1 MIFFGGIRNFLRGVG
16 RSGDGKQIAE
26 AGRDGSLPL
35 GAQLCEKALRAGA
48 VDFDYP
54 SGPGGGGSDSSN
66 SFKFS
71 LLTTAVPVS
80 MREGSG

>member
-1 MIFFGGIRNFLRGVG
+1 MIFFGGIRNFLRGW
-16 RSGDGKQIAE
+16 
-26 AGRDGSLPL
+26 
-35 GAQLCEKALRAGA
+35 AGA
-48 VDFDYP
+48 AMENRSPNQEETQALPPRRQTVKRPYGPAAVGYP

>member
-26 AGRDGSLPL
+26 AGRDVSLPPRRQTVRRPY
-35 GAQLCEKALRAGA
+35 GPGA